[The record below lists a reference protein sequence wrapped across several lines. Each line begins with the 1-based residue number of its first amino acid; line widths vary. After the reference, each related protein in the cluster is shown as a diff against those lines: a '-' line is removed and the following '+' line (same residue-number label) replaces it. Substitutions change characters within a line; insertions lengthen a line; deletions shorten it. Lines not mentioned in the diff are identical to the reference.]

1 MRRGRGERGPLG
13 ARSDGDRKAQMPVTL
28 IVRRRAIEENMKG
41 VGKGKEEVWPNHHG
55 AQRDA

>member
-1 MRRGRGERGPLG
+1 
-13 ARSDGDRKAQMPVTL
+13 MPVTL